1 MYCWSLSWRILS
13 ITLLT
18 CEMRAIVWQFEHSLA
33 LPFFGIEI
41 KIDLCQS
48 CGHCWV
54 FQTCWHIECY
64 STFTA
69 SSFRI
74 WNNSTGIPS
83 PPLALFIVMLLKAH
97 LTLHSRIPGSR
108 CDTSYVDQFSRPR
121 VGLRRVENK
130 RWRGRWRMSGICSI
144 PNDPHRWSSSLSPV
158 LSYVQDHLEP
168 LTDPDFWHYSQTPS

>member
-1 MYCWSLSWRILS
+1 MTPWTVACEPPLWDSPGKNWSGS
-13 ITLLT
+13 
-18 CEMRAIVWQFEHSLA
+18 
-33 LPFFGIEI
+33 PF
-41 KIDLCQS
+41 
-48 CGHCWV
+48 
-54 FQTCWHIECY
+54 
-64 STFTA
+64 
-69 SSFRI
+69 
-74 WNNSTGIPS
+74 PS
-83 PPLALFIVMLLKAH
+83 PGDLPDPGIKPLFIVMLLKAH